1 MTTINRAGRNHSGPA
16 VNRFSTDEL
25 PSRDRLAVLHDVVG
39 RRNLRMEIDPL
50 DGAPVDVRLEW
61 LEFPSVLL
69 TVAATNAVRL
79 ARTPELV
86 RDGDGAFR
94 LLQPVSA
101 PIHIACEGMA
111 ADRSAG
117 DAMLVFNGAPSTL
130 RLLGQSEI
138 ISLRADYDSLAPA
151 LRRAEERAINPLAST
166 PAPRLLLGYATLLRR
181 QEPIVDPVLARHV
194 SRQLIDLLALAI
206 GPTSETRE
214 RARGGALRAARLA
227 TIRADVL
234 ANLSEARLSART
246 VARRHG
252 LSDRYIHKLFEESG
266 QTFGQF
272 VQEERLQRALAH
284 LSDPARMRTP
294 ISEIAVQAG
303 FSEPSSFNRA
313 FRRRFGDTPG
323 QFRRGRNDEVT

>member
-1 MTTINRAGRNHSGPA
+1 MTSTNNAGHGHARPA
-16 VNRFSTDEL
+16 LNRFSTGDL
-25 PSRDRLAVLHDVVG
+25 PVGDRLAVLHDVVG

-50 DGAPVDVRLEW
+50 EGAPVDVRLEW

-69 TVAATNAVRL
+69 TVAATNAIRL

-101 PIHIACEGMA
+101 PFHLACAGMA
-111 ADRSAG
+111 ADRNAG
-117 DAMLVFNGAPSTL
+117 DAMVVFNGAPSEIH
-130 RLLGQSEI
+130 LLGQSEI
-138 ISLRADYDSLAPA
+138 ISIRADHDSLAPA
-151 LRRAEERAINPLAST
+151 VRRIEERAISPLAST
-166 PAPRLLLGYATLLRR
+166 PALRLLLGYATLLR
-181 QEPIVDPVLARHV
+181 QEPVVDPVLARHV

-234 ANLSEARLSART
+234 SNLSEARLSAKT

-266 QTFGQF
+266 RTFGQF

-284 LSDPARMRTP
+284 LTDPARMSTP
-294 ISEIAVQAG
+294 ISEIAAQAG

-313 FRRRFGDTPG
+313 FRRRFGDSPR
-323 QFRRGRNDEVT
+323 QFRRGRRDDET